1 MTAIE
6 LPTENALIQDFL
18 RRVANGLRALADP
31 EKEDILAEIGSHLRD
46 RQRLYLAA
54 AAPHQ
59 TGGRS
64 FESRGSIG
72 TAAGQAVVEL
82 MRW

>member
-18 RRVANGLRALADP
+18 RRVASGLRALDDP

-46 RQRLYLAA
+46 RVEEL
-54 AAPHQ
+54 
-59 TGGRS
+59 RS
-64 FESRGSIG
+64 
-72 TAAGQAVVEL
+72 
-82 MRW
+82 